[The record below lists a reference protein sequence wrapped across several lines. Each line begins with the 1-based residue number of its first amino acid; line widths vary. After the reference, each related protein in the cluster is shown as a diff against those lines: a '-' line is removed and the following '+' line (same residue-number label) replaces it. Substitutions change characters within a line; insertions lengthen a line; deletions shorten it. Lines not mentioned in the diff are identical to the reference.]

1 MGGLVRLGDLRLCLL
16 ALPLCSG
23 GLERLILLRKRLH
36 PVRQER
42 DQFRADTENLRR
54 ELSSAHEQTVRAQ
67 QLDAQVKELG
77 KQLEESKQREEQLR
91 NQVAKVEPD
100 TETGSLQKI
109 KSAAAAAN
117 SEPERATAM
126 LTLAMQL
133 HDQYVDKGKATA
145 KEITEQ
151 SQRKYAETIEK
162 AWSRS

>member
-1 MGGLVRLGDLRLCLL
+1 M
-16 ALPLCSG
+16 
-23 GLERLILLRKRLH
+23 
-36 PVRQER
+36 
-42 DQFRADTENLRR
+42 
-54 ELSSAHEQTVRAQ
+54 
-67 QLDAQVKELG
+67 
-77 KQLEESKQREEQLR
+77 
-91 NQVAKVEPD
+91 AKVEPD
-100 TETGSLQKI
+100 TETGSPQKI

-162 AWSRS
+162 ANEY